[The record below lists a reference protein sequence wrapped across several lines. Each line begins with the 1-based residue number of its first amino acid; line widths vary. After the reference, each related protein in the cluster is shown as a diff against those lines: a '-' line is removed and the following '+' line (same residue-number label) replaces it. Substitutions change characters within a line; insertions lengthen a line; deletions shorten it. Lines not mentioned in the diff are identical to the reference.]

1 MFRVTVLGSSAAL
14 PTRSRGVSSI
24 ALEREGELLLFD
36 CGEGTQRQ
44 MTTARLSRFE
54 PDVIFISHIHGDHT
68 LGLFGLLMSM
78 SMHDRRSPIKIV
90 GPDRLKK
97 LIVEVFRI
105 LGTKLTF
112 PVEFVHAKDGLVH
125 RGTGYRVRAIRTEH
139 PGECYGYRLDEG
151 RRPGKFFPDRAVAL
165 GISPGPMFR
174 KLQNG
179 RAVEVRGNK
188 VTPEMVMGPPRRG
201 RSFGYSGD
209 TRPARRL
216 VTFFKGV
223 DILAFDTTFSDE
235 YTTEARLF
243 GHSTA
248 SESAMLAERAG
259 VKKLLM
265 THISQRVSDA
275 TVLLEQ
281 AKKIHPDSVVAEDL
295 MQFDVP
301 LPR

>member
-1 MFRVTVLGSSAAL
+1 
-14 PTRSRGVSSI
+14 VSSI

-44 MTTARLSRFE
+44 MTVARLSRFE

-78 SMHDRRSPIKIV
+78 SMHDRRSPVRIV

-112 PVEFVHAKDGLVH
+112 TVEFVHAKDGLVH
-125 RGTGYRVRAIRTEH
+125 RGAGYRVRAIRTEH
-139 PGECYGYRLDEG
+139 PGECYGYRLDED

-165 GISPGPMFR
+165 GISPGPIFR

-179 RAVEVRGNK
+179 RAVEVGGSRI
-188 VTPEMVMGPPRRG
+188 TPEMVMGPPRRG

-223 DILAFDTTFSDE
+223 DLLAFDTTFSDE
-235 YTTEARLF
+235 YATEARQF

-259 VKKLLM
+259 VKTLLM
-265 THISQRVSDA
+265 THISQRVADA
-275 TVLLEQ
+275 TILLEQ